1 MNQSAATSS
10 FRANSAALR
19 RCWPE
24 IAGAVAVLAT
34 FMLLQN
40 VAIGHDAVWQLWTAR
55 QLGHGAR
62 LYTDILEL
70 NPPLWFWMAVP
81 VVRLAE
87 ITGIH
92 STDALRIAFFA
103 AIALSLIL
111 VGVLQ
116 RDQPPAARSALYA
129 TLLLAFTA
137 VVLPDFAQ
145 REHYV
150 LVTAAPYVTLMAAR
164 SEGAQIP
171 VGLAVVVG
179 LLAASGFALKHY
191 FAAVPLALEI
201 WLFFAAR
208 RTWKLIRP
216 ELVVLAACAIAY
228 VGAILI
234 FAPDFL
240 RTIVPMVR
248 LAYHG
253 YHVPLVLQFVQV
265 VVPLSLLASLG
276 LVFYQGPRSA
286 LGKAAFIAALVFLVG
301 YFLQQKGWRYH
312 SVPALGMLLML
323 VGAECAVLCRQRLA
337 DRERLGAMT
346 LACVAAVATV
356 TSILIGPYRN
366 DKRLDAQA
374 ALAGL
379 APRDTVMMLAVNA
392 STIWPVIEDLGL
404 VWPSRHMISWMI
416 PGIVRA
422 QQKNNGSPELD
433 ALARSL
439 RQQMLQDLLCH
450 PPKRILVDNPRA
462 SGNLTGLE
470 FDYLTF
476 FKAEPGLSEFFD
488 RYRRGPTFGR
498 FSTLDLVDGT
508 GINAP
513 AGCRAIF

>member
-1 MNQSAATSS
+1 MNESTVATYL
-10 FRANSAALR
+10 RANSAALR

-24 IAGAVAVLAT
+24 IAGAVAFWGT

-40 VAIGHDAVWQLWTAR
+40 VVIGHDAVWQLWTAR

-81 VVRLAE
+81 VVRLAD
-87 ITGIH
+87 IAGIQ
-92 STDALRIAFFA
+92 SADALRFAFFA
-103 AIALSLIL
+103 VIALSLIL
-111 VGVLQ
+111 VGVLR

-150 LVTAAPYVTLMAAR
+150 LVASAPYVTLMAAR
-164 SEGAQIP
+164 SEGSHIP
-171 VGLAVVVG
+171 VGVAVVVG

-191 FAAVPLALEI
+191 FAGVPLVLEI
-201 WLFFAAR
+201 WLFFSTR

-216 ELVVLAACAIAY
+216 ELLILASCAIAY
-228 VGAILI
+228 VLAILI
-234 FAPDFL
+234 FAPEFL

-253 YHVPLVLQFVQV
+253 HHVPLVFQLLQV
-265 VVPLSLLASLG
+265 VVPLSLLAGLG
-276 LVFYQGPRSA
+276 LVFYRGPRSA
-286 LGKAAFIAALVFLVG
+286 LGKAALITALVFLAC

-323 VGAECAVLCRQRLA
+323 VGAESAVLCRQRLS
-337 DRERLGAMT
+337 DRERLGGVA
-346 LACVAAVATV
+346 LACVVAVATV
-356 TSILIGPYRN
+356 ASILIGPYRN
-366 DKRLDAQA
+366 DKRLEAQA

-379 APRDTVMMLAVNA
+379 VPRDTVMMLAVNA
-392 STIWPVIEDLGL
+392 STIWPMIEELGL
-404 VWPSRHMISWMI
+404 VWPSRHMISWTI
-416 PGIVRA
+416 PAIVRA
-422 QQKNNGSPELD
+422 QQNGNGSPELD

-462 SGNLTGLE
+462 SGNLSGLD

-476 FKAEPGLSEFFD
+476 FKAEPGLSAFFD

-498 FSTLDLVDGT
+498 FSTLDLMDGT
-508 GINAP
+508 DINTP
-513 AGCRAIF
+513 AGCRVIF